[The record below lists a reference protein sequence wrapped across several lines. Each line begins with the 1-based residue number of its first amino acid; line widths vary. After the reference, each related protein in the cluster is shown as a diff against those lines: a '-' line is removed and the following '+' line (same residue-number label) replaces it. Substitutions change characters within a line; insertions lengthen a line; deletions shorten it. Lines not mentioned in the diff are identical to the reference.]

1 MCGRVHYEHLYAFQI
16 APIVQFVIH
25 TLPFILT
32 KFNYICS
39 SINHMII
46 AFQIARRYVFGK
58 KSANVINYISIF
70 SVVGLAVG
78 TAALILVLSVF
89 NGLGELISGMF
100 GSFNPDIKVTPAK
113 GKSFD
118 PETIPL
124 EKINKIDGLIATT
137 IVLED
142 LVLFEYNKGQAF
154 GKLKGVDS
162 NYLRVNRIAENMYTG
177 EFKVKEGALNTIVAG
192 LGIADR
198 LALNI
203 YDPYEILHIYAPK
216 RAARQGMGAQPFL
229 SGAAQPIGLFSIQ
242 SEYDN
247 EYIFCDLD
255 LARDIFQLEGM
266 ASALEIKVNP
276 EKEKLVLQTLTEI
289 LGDSF
294 VIKNRAQQDEAF
306 LQLQNLEKWMS
317 YIILSLVLVLVAFNL
332 VGVLWLITREKLQ
345 DISVLKTMGLNSGA
359 VRGILLFAGWIYG
372 MLGYGAGLIIALTL
386 YYLQKEFSLITIPD
400 GFAVT
405 SYPIALAWIDMLA
418 VLFTVCLISILSAL
432 PAAYRAANAPLS
444 FVEN

>member
-1 MCGRVHYEHLYAFQI
+1 MF
-16 APIVQFVIH
+16 
-25 TLPFILT
+25 
-32 KFNYICS
+32 
-39 SINHMII
+39 I

-118 PETIPL
+118 PESIQL
-124 EKINKIDGLIATT
+124 DKIKNIDGLIAATL
-137 IVLED
+137 VLED
-142 LVLFEYNKGQAF
+142 LVLFEYAGGQAF

-162 NYLRVNRIAENMYTG
+162 NYLQVNRVAENMYTG
-177 EFKVKEGALNTIVAG
+177 EFKVKEGELNTVVAG

-198 LALNI
+198 LALNV
-203 YDPYEILHIYAPK
+203 YDPYEVLYIYAPK
-216 RAARQGMGAQPFL
+216 RSARQGIGAQPFL
-229 SGAAQPIGLFSIQ
+229 TRAAQPVGLFSIQ
-242 SEYDN
+242 AEYDN
-247 EYIFCDLD
+247 EFIFCDIE
-255 LARDIFQLEGM
+255 LAREVFQLDGL
-266 ASALEIKVNP
+266 ASALEIKVDP
-276 EKEKLVLQTLTEI
+276 AKENQVMNELKTI
-289 LGDSF
+289 LGNAF

-345 DISVLKTMGLNSGA
+345 DISVLKTIGLKNSSI
-359 VRGILLFAGWIYG
+359 RGILISAGWIYG
-372 MLGYGAGLIIALTL
+372 MLGYLAGLVIALTL
-386 YYLQKEFSLITIPD
+386 YYLQKEFSLVTIPD

-405 SYPIALAWIDMLA
+405 AYPIALAWIDMIA
-418 VLFTVCLISILSAL
+418 VFFTVCFISILSAI
-432 PAAYRAANAPLS
+432 PAAYRAAKAPLS

>member
-1 MCGRVHYEHLYAFQI
+1 MF
-16 APIVQFVIH
+16 
-25 TLPFILT
+25 
-32 KFNYICS
+32 
-39 SINHMII
+39 I

-118 PETIPL
+118 PEVIPFD
-124 EKINKIDGLIATT
+124 EIKNIDGLIASTL
-137 IVLED
+137 VLED
-142 LVLFEYNKGQAF
+142 LVLFEYESGQAF

-162 NYLRVNRIAENMYTG
+162 NYLQVNRVAENMYTG
-177 EFKVKEGALNTIVAG
+177 EFKVKEGNLNTVVAG

-198 LALNI
+198 LALNV
-203 YDPYEILHIYAPK
+203 YDPYAVLYIYAPK
-216 RAARQGMGAQPFL
+216 RSLRQGMGAQPFL
-229 SGAAQPIGLFSIQ
+229 SRAAQPIGLFSIQ
-242 SEYDN
+242 AEYDN
-247 EYIFCDLD
+247 EYIFCDIE
-255 LARDIFQLEGM
+255 LAREVFQLDGM

-276 EKEKLVLQTLTEI
+276 EKEKQVLLELNAL

-345 DISVLKTMGLNSGA
+345 DISVLKTIGLKNSSI
-359 VRGILLFAGWIYG
+359 RGILISAGWIYG
-372 MLGYGAGLIIALTL
+372 MLGYLAGLIIALTL
-386 YYLQKEFSLITIPD
+386 YYLQKEFALVTIPD

-405 SYPIALAWIDMLA
+405 AYPIALAWIDMVA
-418 VLFTVCLISILSAL
+418 VFFTVCFISILSAI
-432 PAAYRAANAPLS
+432 PAAYRAAKAPLS

>member
-1 MCGRVHYEHLYAFQI
+1 MF
-16 APIVQFVIH
+16 
-25 TLPFILT
+25 
-32 KFNYICS
+32 
-39 SINHMII
+39 I

-124 EKINKIDGLIATT
+124 DKIKNIDGLLASTL
-137 IVLED
+137 VLED
-142 LVLFEYNKGQAF
+142 LVLFEYDSGQAF
-154 GKLKGVDS
+154 GKLKGIDS
-162 NYLRVNRIAENMYTG
+162 NYLQVNRVAENMYTG
-177 EFKVKEGALNTIVAG
+177 EFKVKEGELNTVVAG

-198 LALNI
+198 LALNV
-203 YDPYEILHIYAPK
+203 YDPYAVLYIYAPK
-216 RAARQGMGAQPFL
+216 RSARQGMGAQPFL
-229 SGAAQPIGLFSIQ
+229 SRAAQPIGLFSIQ
-242 SEYDN
+242 AEYDN
-247 EYIFCDLD
+247 EYIFCDIE
-255 LARDIFQLEGM
+255 LAREVFQLDGL

-276 EKEKLVLQTLTEI
+276 EKEKQVLLELNAL

-294 VIKNRAQQDEAF
+294 VIKNRAMQDEAF

-345 DISVLKTMGLNSGA
+345 DISVLKTIGLKNNSI
-359 VRGILLFAGWIYG
+359 RGILISAGWIYG
-372 MLGYGAGLIIALTL
+372 MLGYLAGLIIALTL
-386 YYLQKEFSLITIPD
+386 YYLQKEFSLVTIPD

-405 SYPIALAWIDMLA
+405 AYPIALAWIDMVA
-418 VLFTVCLISILSAL
+418 VFFTVCFISIVSAI
-432 PAAYRAANAPLS
+432 PAAYRAAKAPLS

>member
-1 MCGRVHYEHLYAFQI
+1 MF
-16 APIVQFVIH
+16 
-25 TLPFILT
+25 
-32 KFNYICS
+32 
-39 SINHMII
+39 I

-118 PETIPL
+118 PESIQL
-124 EKINKIDGLIATT
+124 DKIKNIDGLIAATL
-137 IVLED
+137 VLED
-142 LVLFEYNKGQAF
+142 LVLFEYAGGQAF

-162 NYLRVNRIAENMYTG
+162 NYLQVNRVAENMYTG
-177 EFKVKEGALNTIVAG
+177 EFKVKEGELNTVVAG

-198 LALNI
+198 LALNV
-203 YDPYEILHIYAPK
+203 YDPYEVLYIYAPK
-216 RAARQGMGAQPFL
+216 RSARQGIGAQPFL
-229 SGAAQPIGLFSIQ
+229 TRAAQPVGLFSIQ
-242 SEYDN
+242 AEYDN
-247 EYIFCDLD
+247 EFIFCDIE
-255 LARDIFQLEGM
+255 LAREVFQLDGL
-266 ASALEIKVNP
+266 ASALEIKVDP
-276 EKEKLVLQTLTEI
+276 AKENQVMNELKTI
-289 LGDSF
+289 LGNAF

-345 DISVLKTMGLNSGA
+345 DISVLKTIGLKNSSI
-359 VRGILLFAGWIYG
+359 RGILISAGWIYG
-372 MLGYGAGLIIALTL
+372 MLDN
-386 YYLQKEFSLITIPD
+386 K
-400 GFAVT
+400 
-405 SYPIALAWIDMLA
+405 
-418 VLFTVCLISILSAL
+418 
-432 PAAYRAANAPLS
+432 
-444 FVEN
+444 VETRMVGTRMVET